1 MANYA
6 ITRIKKHT
14 TMASASYLINHHM
27 RLVHVANADPS
38 KKKNNVTLE
47 KKDDLMGFLAE
58 VPKGTKRNACRF
70 VDVIFTATEFKDK
83 RQLDE
88 WVKSTMEFA
97 RKEFGADNIA
107 LAVLHKDETT
117 PHIHVIFKPVNPKTK
132 KLGAGYWFDGRV
144 KMKAYQ
150 DSYHKAVEALG
161 FDRGDP
167 KNRAHHTTIKEFY
180 AKAEKAKKSYA
191 EYHKSLFELYEQ
203 LEKVNLWDRLN
214 PAKLQATL
222 KPFFAKVSAKAK
234 KVIGLKEFL
243 EVDKTTKHNAKL
255 LDKLEYQAM
264 QLESLTGSPNPTPN
278 QVQDLSKVLK
288 EFEATLRKTT
298 PITDYNRANPTQHTS
313 NPQNLPKPRKT

>member
-47 KKDDLMGFLAE
+47 KKDDLMGFLSE

-88 WVKSTMEFA
+88 WVKSTMTFA

-132 KLGAGYWFDGRV
+132 KLGAGYWFDGRA
-144 KMKAYQ
+144 KMQSYQ
-150 DSYHKAVEALG
+150 DRYHKAVEPLG
-161 FDRGDP
+161 FERGDP
-167 KNRAHHTTIKEFY
+167 AKRAHHKTIKEFY
-180 AKAEKAKKSYA
+180 SGLEKSKKAYA

-203 LEKVNLWDRLN
+203 VEKVSLWDRLN

-222 KPFFAKVSAKAK
+222 KPFFVKVSAKAK

-243 EVDKTTKHNAKL
+243 EVDKTTKQNAKL
-255 LDKLEYQAM
+255 LDQLEYQAM
-264 QLESLTGSPNPTPN
+264 QLKSLTGSPNPTPN

-288 EFEATLRKTT
+288 EFEATLKKTAPMSEPKKASPVQDT
-298 PITDYNRANPTQHTS
+298 NTS
-313 NPQNLPKPRKT
+313 KNLPKPRKT